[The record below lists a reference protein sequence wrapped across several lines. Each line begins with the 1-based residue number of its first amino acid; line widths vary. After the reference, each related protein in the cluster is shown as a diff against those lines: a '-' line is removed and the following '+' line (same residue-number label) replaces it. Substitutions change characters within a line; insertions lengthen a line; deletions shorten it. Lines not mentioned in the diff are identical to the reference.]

1 MSGQRKDYDILK
13 FYNHIYI
20 YNNILYI
27 IYIIYNIIYI
37 YKYITRIV
45 GISTSALNDTQCI
58 FGASSWLTQALN
70 LASKLVSD
78 MIFYRNC
85 LLQTWKEKHVLVLC
99 LFSGPDR
106 PDDGHLP
113 LAKLQTFIDNANTQ
127 RAKTDRIGVNCD
139 TDRIV

>member
-1 MSGQRKDYDILK
+1 
-13 FYNHIYI
+13 
-20 YNNILYI
+20 
-27 IYIIYNIIYI
+27 
-37 YKYITRIV
+37 
-45 GISTSALNDTQCI
+45 LNDTQRI